1 MKICRGQHAHRL
13 GIVWFTETL
22 VRLVVEGNISRVQWL
37 KNSEEYCSRPC
48 SHISDLRYTAE
59 RPQKMSIG
67 LLLGTLAPVPGGL
80 IGVGGKGQDSQCNRF
95 KGLHVGSSGKLKALS
110 VDSGE

>member
-1 MKICRGQHAHRL
+1 
-13 GIVWFTETL
+13 
-22 VRLVVEGNISRVQWL
+22 
-37 KNSEEYCSRPC
+37 
-48 SHISDLRYTAE
+48 
-59 RPQKMSIG
+59 MSIG

-80 IGVGGKGQDSQCNRF
+80 IGVGGKGQDSRCIRF